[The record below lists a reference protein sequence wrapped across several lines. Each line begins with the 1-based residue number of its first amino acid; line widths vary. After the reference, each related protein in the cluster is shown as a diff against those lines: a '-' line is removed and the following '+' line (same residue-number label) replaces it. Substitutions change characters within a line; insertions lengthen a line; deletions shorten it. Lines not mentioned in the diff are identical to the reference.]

1 MRASGKDRLTPS
13 AGAIAVIVLVW
24 TALVAAS
31 LLAEL
36 CGGVS
41 RRVAAAGGILDGSF
55 PRPATRALALPL
67 TWSHASMWLMGLL
80 GVAVATRL
88 IRTRFQE
95 RLGVE
100 DALRLNETRLQTL
113 LSLHQQSGAPVDEL
127 SQLALDESVRLT
139 GSRMGYLAF
148 LDEDERTV
156 TMQVWSGD
164 SMPRG
169 MQWDGPHTD
178 PVTLP
183 EPWREVLCQ
192 RRSVTCNAPDRQHSG
207 TRVAAEACVAVHR
220 QMHIPVFDGRRIVIL
235 AGVGSKE
242 SDYDQA
248 DQQQVTLLMSELWR
262 ILQHRQAEE
271 ALRHSEAVL
280 SSIFRAAPVGIGI
293 VNQRVFQYV
302 NDRVCGM
309 TGYAREELLNRSS
322 RLLYVSDEEFER
334 VGVEKYE
341 QLARCGCGTIE
352 SRWRRKDGQVLD
364 VLISSSALDPDDPAR
379 GITFTVLDI
388 TQRKQDADEIRR
400 LNDSLER
407 RVRERTAQ
415 WEAANHEL
423 EAFSYSVSHDLRA
436 PLRAILGFSNML
448 SERSGEDLDERGRH
462 CVEVIRSESE
472 RMGRLIE
479 SLLRFSRAGKT
490 ELQPLTIDM
499 TELVREVYQRLIEP
513 LADRSVD
520 FHLQPLPPATA
531 DPTLMRQV
539 WTNLLD
545 NALKYSRTRDTIRI
559 EIGAEH
565 RDGETVYFIRDN
577 GVGFDPKYA
586 GKLYQVFQR
595 LHLPEEFEGDG
606 IGLAIIQRIVHR
618 HNGRTWA
625 ESTPGQG
632 AAFFFTLKAVGS
644 NADA

>member
-1 MRASGKDRLTPS
+1 MRFGDFTSRGPAAEPSVDFDATPEALLRASGNHRPTPS
-13 AGAIAVIVLVW
+13 AGAIAVVVLIW

-36 CGGVS
+36 FGGVS
-41 RRVAAAGGILDGSF
+41 RHVAAASGILDGDP
-55 PRPATRALALPL
+55 PRLATRDLALPL
-67 TWSHASMWLMGLL
+67 TWSHTSMWLIGLL
-80 GVAVATRL
+80 GIAVATRM

-95 RLGVE
+95 RL
-100 DALRLNETRLQTL
+100 N
-113 LSLHQQSGAPVDEL
+113 
-127 SQLALDESVRLT
+127 
-139 GSRMGYLAF
+139 
-148 LDEDERTV
+148 
-156 TMQVWSGD
+156 
-164 SMPRG
+164 
-169 MQWDGPHTD
+169 
-178 PVTLP
+178 
-183 EPWREVLCQ
+183 
-192 RRSVTCNAPDRQHSG
+192 
-207 TRVAAEACVAVHR
+207 VA
-220 QMHIPVFDGRRIVIL
+220 
-235 AGVGSKE
+235 
-242 SDYDQA
+242 
-248 DQQQVTLLMSELWR
+248 
-262 ILQHRQAEE
+262 
-271 ALRHSEAVL
+271 
-280 SSIFRAAPVGIGI
+280 
-293 VNQRVFQYV
+293 
-302 NDRVCGM
+302 
-309 TGYAREELLNRSS
+309 
-322 RLLYVSDEEFER
+322 
-334 VGVEKYE
+334 
-341 QLARCGCGTIE
+341 
-352 SRWRRKDGQVLD
+352 
-364 VLISSSALDPDDPAR
+364 
-379 GITFTVLDI
+379 
-388 TQRKQDADEIRR
+388 QRKQDVDEIRR

-415 WEAANHEL
+415 WEAANREL
-423 EAFSYSVSHDLRA
+423 EAFSFSVSHDLRA

-448 SERSGEDLDERGRH
+448 SEQSGEDLDERGRH

-499 TELVREVYQRLIEP
+499 TELVREVYQRLVEP

-565 RDGETVYFIRDN
+565 RDGETVCFIRDN